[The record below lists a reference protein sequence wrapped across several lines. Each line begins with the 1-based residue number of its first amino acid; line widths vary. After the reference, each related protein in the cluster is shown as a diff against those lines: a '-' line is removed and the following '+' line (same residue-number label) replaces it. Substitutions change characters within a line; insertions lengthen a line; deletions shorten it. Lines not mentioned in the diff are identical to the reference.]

1 MRLLKISANQ
11 PTFKTIAFRRSGLSL
26 IVGRAKAG
34 ANDSSQKTY
43 NGIGKSLSIYLI
55 HFCLGASKDDKLTAA
70 LPGWVFSLEFEHEGM
85 IHSASRNVDNQQIVA
100 LDGVELAIDDY
111 TAELGRL
118 AFNLTSPQPSLSF
131 RSLITRFIRPTKF
144 SYVRWEGFE
153 EKEGRNNWETL
164 LRNGYLFGLDPDI
177 IRDKHKV
184 RKEQQITAD
193 LAKQINEDK
202 DLADHFASGT
212 DPRIERKDLEDQITK
227 LERHLASFEIAEDYG
242 AVKRDAGATKRRLDD
257 ITAELAGLD
266 DRIAI
271 IDASLQLGADL
282 PRQQMI
288 ALLEEANVIL
298 AGGTKR
304 TLEQL
309 ETFHQRLLT
318 DRKQRLGSERDGLA
332 KTRDAL
338 LTEQAE
344 LSTQRTSQLQYLSHH
359 GALSDHMAL
368 SQKLADQR
376 SRLDRIKAWQDLIG
390 HYKDRVHRLKA
401 RLSELN
407 LETASYLR
415 EFDAGLDRNLD
426 LFRSFSSEFYEN
438 KPGGITLTAN
448 EGDNQIRFNIKA
460 SIDDDSA
467 DGIGS
472 VKIFCYDM
480 MILLARHHHH
490 MRFIAHDG
498 RLFGGMDPRQRS
510 ILFQQAK
517 LAAETHDLQYIAN
530 INEDH
535 LDSIRARLGQ
545 PEFDRLFSDAIILEL
560 TDDSEAGKLLGVKVK
575 LEYDS

>member
-1 MRLLKISANQ
+1 MRLLKLSANQ
-11 PTFKTIAFRRSGLSL
+11 PTFKTVVFRRSGLSL
-26 IVGRAKAG
+26 IVGRAKSG

-55 HFCLGASKDDKLTAA
+55 HFCLGASKDDKLSAA
-70 LPGWVFSLEFEHEGM
+70 LPSWVFTLEFEHAGM
-85 IHSASRNVDNQQIVA
+85 THTASRSVDGQQTVT
-100 LDGVELAIDDY
+100 LDGVELSLDDY
-111 TAELGRL
+111 TAELGRQ
-118 AFNLTSPQPSLSF
+118 AFDLDSPQPFLSF
-131 RSLITRFIRPTKF
+131 RSLIPRFIRPTKY
-144 SYVRWEGFE
+144 SYLKWDRFVEEEGKKEWEI
-153 EKEGRNNWETL
+153 L
-164 LRNGYLFGLDPDI
+164 LRNGYLFGIAPDF
-177 IRDKHKV
+177 IRAKYDA
-184 RKEQQITAD
+184 RKEQTETEKLARQIKGD
-193 LAKQINEDK
+193 NELA
-202 DLADHFASGT
+202 LHFESGA
-212 DPRIERKDLEDQITK
+212 DPRIERKDLEDQVAK
-227 LERHLASFEIAEDYG
+227 LERHLASFEIAEDYS

-257 ITAELAGLD
+257 ITVELSGLD

-282 PRQQMI
+282 PRQQML

-318 DRKQRLGSERDGLA
+318 DRKQRLGSERDNLIR
-332 KTRDAL
+332 TRNAL
-338 LTEQAE
+338 LAEQAE

-376 SRLDRIKAWQDLIG
+376 ARLDRLKAWQDLIG
-390 HYKDRVHRLKA
+390 HYKDRVNRLKA

-407 LETASYLR
+407 LETARYLR

-426 LFRSFSSEFYEN
+426 IFRSFSGQFYEN

-490 MRFIAHDG
+490 MRFVAHDG

-517 LAAETHDLQYIAN
+517 LAAETNDVQYIAN

-535 LDSIRARLGQ
+535 LESIRTRLGQ
-545 PEFDRLFSDAIILEL
+545 PEFDRIFSDAIILEL
-560 TDDSEAGKLLGVKVK
+560 TDDSDAGKLLGVKVK

>member
-1 MRLLKISANQ
+1 MRLLKLSANQ
-11 PTFKTIAFRRSGLSL
+11 PSFKTIAFRRSGISL
-26 IVGRAKAG
+26 IVGRAKSA

-55 HFCLGASKDDKLTAA
+55 HFCLGASKEDKLTAA
-70 LPGWVFSLEFEHEGM
+70 LPGWVFTLEFEHDGVK
-85 IHSASRNVDNQQIVA
+85 HTASRAVNNQQIVMLDGLELA
-100 LDGVELAIDDY
+100 LDDY
-111 TAELGRL
+111 RDELGRQ
-118 AFNLTSPQPSLSF
+118 AFNLTEPQPFLSF
-131 RSLITRFIRPTKF
+131 RSLITRFARPTKY
-144 SYVRWEGFE
+144 SYLKWDSFVKE
-153 EKEGRNNWETL
+153 EKDWEVL
-164 LRNGYLFGLDPDI
+164 LRNGYLFGIAPEFVRAKYDA
-177 IRDKHKV
+177 
-184 RKEQQITAD
+184 RKEQTETEKLARQIKGD
-193 LAKQINEDK
+193 NELAQ
-202 DLADHFASGT
+202 HFESGA
-212 DPRIERKDLEDQITK
+212 DPRIERKDLEDQVAK

-257 ITAELAGLD
+257 IAAELSGLD
-266 DRIAI
+266 DRVAI

-282 PRQQMI
+282 PRQQMV

-298 AGGTKR
+298 EGGTKR

-318 DRKQRLGSERDGLA
+318 DRKQRLGSERDSLI

-338 LTEQAE
+338 LTEQTE

-376 SRLDRIKAWQDLIG
+376 ARLDRIKAWQDLIG
-390 HYKDRVHRLKA
+390 HYKDRVNRLKA

-407 LETASYLR
+407 LETARYLR

-426 LFRSFSSEFYEN
+426 LFRSFSGQFYEN

-480 MILLARHHHH
+480 MILLARHHHQ

-517 LAAETHDLQYIAN
+517 LASETNDVQYIAN

-535 LDSIRARLGQ
+535 LDSIRTRLGQ